1 MLLLRHGQSEF
12 NVVFGATGRD
22 PGIEDPKLTPLGV
35 DQAREAAEALAGH
48 DVRRIITSPYTRALQ
63 TAEIVAEHVGVPV
76 SVEAF
81 VREHCHFV
89 CDIGTPARE
98 LGRTWP
104 DWSFDHLDE
113 QWWPPEMNES
123 DEQVRARGLAFA
135 EKAFQ
140 EEDWRHVAVV
150 CHWGFIRGLTGLR
163 VQNCSIVRVTSPD
176 GAAAD
181 LVHAPGAC

>member
-1 MLLLRHGQSEF
+1 
-12 NVVFGATGRD
+12 
-22 PGIEDPKLTPLGV
+22 
-35 DQAREAAEALAGH
+35 
-48 DVRRIITSPYTRALQ
+48 
-63 TAEIVAEHVGVPV
+63 
-76 SVEAF
+76 
-81 VREHCHFV
+81 
-89 CDIGTPARE
+89 
-98 LGRTWP
+98 
-104 DWSFDHLDE
+104 
-113 QWWPPEMNES
+113 MNES

-163 VQNCSIVRVTSPD
+163 VQNCSIAAGHQPD